1 MRALSLAL
9 LWGGAGLALVASGQP
24 WWSAGSTSE
33 TGSGATSGAA
43 SVLVLA
49 AAAGA
54 FLSMWLRRTA
64 GRAVSCLV
72 ALLFVG
78 AVVVAVTA
86 AAPASLPGSVLT
98 NVAVTATTWRWVY
111 LAGAGLAA
119 LGAVLSLFAAPR
131 AARPAAT
138 PDPALDTW
146 KALDAGQDPTLA
158 SERAVGGDAPRE
170 PQEWADDNEQESR

>member
-24 WWSAGSTSE
+24 WWSAGSSSE

-54 FLSMWLRRTA
+54 FLSSWLRRRA
-64 GRAVSCLV
+64 GRLVSCLV
-72 ALLFVG
+72 ALLLVG
-78 AVVVAVTA
+78 AAVVAATA
-86 AAPASLPGSVLT
+86 GAPVSLPGSALT
-98 NVAVTATTWRWVY
+98 NAAVTATPWRWVY
-111 LAGAGLAA
+111 LAGACVAA
-119 LGAVLSLFAAPR
+119 LGATLSLFAAPR
-131 AARPAAT
+131 AARAAAT

-146 KALDAGQDPTLA
+146 KALDVGQDPTLDP
-158 SERAVGGDAPRE
+158 ERAVGGDATRE